1 MVKPYFFP
9 ELWITIGWWGLAAA
23 IDESRLGDESR
34 DDERSDDREW
44 GDIGLPKGET
54 PNTSGKKICLLHSEH
69 TQISF
74 DLMISFY

>member
-34 DDERSDDREW
+34 EDEGSDDREW

-54 PNTSGKKICLLHSEH
+54 PNTSGRKKSA
-69 TQISF
+69 
-74 DLMISFY
+74 Y